1 MNSLQEIWDAFCED
15 IKNYITEVSFNAWFK
30 DLSLIEVGAGEV
42 TINVPS
48 PKKRD
53 ILELNFANQTEK
65 SLYNVLGFEV
75 KANFVTD
82 ASAAS
87 ATDEEKREFNIRSER
102 PCDTFKF
109 SFENFVV
116 GASNRFA
123 HAAATAIANNPS
135 NNEYSPFFIYGPS
148 GVGKTHLMFAIENEI
163 LKKHPDKKSIYVR
176 GEDFTNAFIYA
187 LNNHA
192 IDEFNK
198 KFRDVDIFL
207 LDDIQF
213 IANKDATREALFN
226 TIDSLYQNHKQ
237 IVLASDRPPKEI
249 KSMDER
255 IRSRCESGLLTDI
268 QPPDFETRVGIIMRK
283 AEVVGI
289 SITDQMAF
297 LIAEQIT
304 RNIRQLE
311 GIIKKLQAYT
321 QMTGNPIT
329 FAVIHDF
336 IKDVVNDVAI
346 VKITPQKIIEEISR
360 TYNIPEKDIISEKR
374 SAHIMKARQAA
385 MYICRETLRMT
396 YEDIGQV
403 FGNRDHA
410 TVLHNVKKIDGLM
423 KMNPS
428 EKNIID
434 DIIANLEN
442 IEN

>member
-1 MNSLQEIWDAFCED
+1 MDSLKEIWEAFCED

-30 DLSLIEVGAGEV
+30 DLTLLEVGAGEV
-42 TINVPS
+42 TVNVPS
-48 PKKRD
+48 PKKRE
-53 ILELNFANQTEK
+53 ILELNFANQAEK
-65 SLYNVLGFEV
+65 SFFNTLGFEV
-75 KANFVTD
+75 KVNFVTD

-87 ATDEEKREFNIRSER
+87 ATAEEKREFSIKSER
-102 PCDTFKF
+102 PGDTVKF

-116 GASNRFA
+116 GSSNRFA

-135 NNEYSPFFIYGPS
+135 NDDYNPFFIYGPS
-148 GVGKTHLMFAIENEI
+148 GVGKTHLMFAIENEL

-176 GEDFTNAFIYA
+176 GEDFTNAFIIA
-187 LNNHA
+187 LNTHKTE
-192 IDEFNK
+192 EFNK

-213 IANKDATREALFN
+213 IAGKEVTQEALFN

-237 IVLASDRPPKEI
+237 IVLSSDRAPKDI
-249 KSMDER
+249 KSLEER

-283 AEVVGI
+283 AEAVGVN
-289 SITDQMAF
+289 ITDQMAF

-321 QMTGNPIT
+321 QMTGNAIT
-329 FAVIHDF
+329 FSVIHDF

-360 TYNIPEKDIISEKR
+360 TYNISEKDIVSQKR

-385 MYICRETLRMT
+385 MYICRQTLQMT
-396 YEDIGQV
+396 YEDIGRI
-403 FGNRDHA
+403 FGDRDHA
-410 TVLHNVKKIDGLM
+410 TVLHTVKKVEGLI
-423 KMNPS
+423 KMNPT
-428 EKNIID
+428 EKNIIE
-434 DIIANLEN
+434 DIISNLEN